1 MFNRF
6 HGASLRAELPGANLP
21 RCGAAAQ
28 SARNA
33 KLLLH
38 GVAVASSLS
47 RRLVCRQW
55 HRRFAGGNQF
65 RGLSVRA
72 KQHPARATA

>member
-1 MFNRF
+1 MFIVV
-6 HGASLRAELPGANLP
+6 HGFSLRVRLRQSKRP

-33 KLLLH
+33 
-38 GVAVASSLS
+38 GVLFRGSVGASSLS
-47 RRLVCRQW
+47 RRLVCRHG
-55 HRRFAGGNQF
+55 HRRFAGTNQI

-72 KQHPARATA
+72 KQHQA

>member
-1 MFNRF
+1 MFI
-6 HGASLRAELPGANLP
+6 GVCGTSLRAGLPGGKRP

-33 KLLLH
+33 KVLFL
-38 GVAVASSLS
+38 GFPIASSLS
-47 RRLVCRQW
+47 RRLVCRHG
-55 HRRFAGGNQF
+55 HRRLAGGNQF

-72 KQHPARATA
+72 MQHPA

>member
-1 MFNRF
+1 MFNRAVGF
-6 HGASLRAELPGANLP
+6 WLRAEHPDSKRP

-33 KLLLH
+33 GLLLH
-38 GVAVASSLS
+38 GVPAASSLS
-47 RRLVCRQW
+47 RRLVCRHG
-55 HRRFAGGNQF
+55 HRRFAGSNQF

-72 KQHPARATA
+72 KQHPA

>member
-1 MFNRF
+1 MFI
-6 HGASLRAELPGANLP
+6 GVCGTSLRAGFPGSKRP

-33 KLLLH
+33 GLLLH
-38 GVAVASSLS
+38 GGTAASSLS
-47 RRLVCRQW
+47 RRLVCRHG
-55 HRRFAGGNQF
+55 HRRLAGINQF

-72 KQHPARATA
+72 MQHPA